1 MKAKLVHIAVRSAN
15 PRALADFYKRA
26 FGLREVLSNR
36 RAVDLWDGYL
46 FLAINPPSA
55 NGRMGLNHFGFL
67 VDDVDALRPVLER
80 AGASKV
86 DARPAGRSFT
96 DWRVHDPEGNPID
109 LSSRGYDTIPAE
121 RLEQPSGDGA
131 MNAVRRL
138 VIRAENPERLAQFY
152 TEVFGLKV
160 ERSESCCVSLS
171 DGVMQLALLK
181 REDGD
186 VGLYCYGLAA
196 GEDAGALARR
206 LEESGRAV
214 ARETDWIDRGA
225 RQMLVRDPEDN
236 LVAIFGIE

>member
-1 MKAKLVHIAVRSAN
+1 MTPARLVHIAVRSAN

-55 NGRMGLNHFGFL
+55 NGPMGLNHFGFL
-67 VDDVDALRPVLER
+67 VDNVDALRPVLER

-86 DARPAGRSFT
+86 NARPAGRSFT

-121 RLEQPSGDGA
+121 RLEKPSADGA

-138 VIRAENPERLAQFY
+138 VILTKKPEHLAEFY
-152 TEVFGLKV
+152 MDVFGLAARNFSDGV
-160 ERSESCCVSLS
+160 VLT
-171 DGVMQLALLK
+171 DGVMQLVLLK
-181 REDGD
+181 RAGA
-186 VGLYCYGLAA
+186 GLYGYGLAA
-196 GEDAGALARR
+196 HGATAERLKTLDAAVGWEPDWLDAGK
-206 LEESGRAV
+206 
-214 ARETDWIDRGA
+214 
-225 RQMLVRDPEDN
+225 RQMVLRDPEAN
-236 LVAIFGIE
+236 LVALFGAE